1 MYDGDAIQKQKEAY
15 LEKYYQW
22 LQIKQK
28 LADSKNKIHKKWL
41 ND

>member
-1 MYDGDAIQKQKEAY
+1 MYDGDAIQKQKEVY

-28 LADSKNKIHKKWL
+28 LADSKINTQEMAQR
-41 ND
+41 